1 MMMVKQR
8 VSGIL
13 KDKPQRVL
21 LIRQPMAQSANSWE
35 LPIETGE
42 IPPANE
48 EFDAI
53 IVGGGPGGSSAAGYL
68 AMAGK
73 SVLLLE
79 KGLWPRDK
87 ICGDAVG
94 GKSLGHVKALGV
106 KETLEKSP
114 HFRVTGI
121 KFSSPKGNTVRVAL
135 PEEDVQRLEAGY
147 SLPRMQFDHLLFDR
161 CQQLVRENGGKVV
174 QDCLVT
180 GVIFDDGKGGT
191 DPGDGSGALRHAK
204 GVTVKIGGRKGE
216 ERTYY
221 STEIV
226 GAAGYQCPVAK
237 AVVRDSFNEELIDNT
252 HFCDGYREYW
262 RNVKGCG
269 HGVGD
274 IEIHFVDSVVPGYF
288 WIFPVS
294 EDVVN
299 VGIGMV
305 VSLLKKE
312 KKKLRA
318 LQKDVIENHPMFKE
332 RFSEAEMI
340 RGSGRGWALPFGS
353 PRKKA
358 KNQPRRASMNGIRL
372 VGDSASLVDP
382 FSGEGVGNALVTG
395 ELAAQHIIAGKNPE
409 EYQQE
414 MWKILGPELTN
425 SYRMQKLSRKKWL
438 LNWFVGKAS
447 KKPQIQ
453 EMMTEMI
460 ASKEAQENLHSPW
473 FMFKTLMF

>member
-1 MMMVKQR
+1 
-8 VSGIL
+8 
-13 KDKPQRVL
+13 
-21 LIRQPMAQSANSWE
+21 MAQTSNSWE
-35 LPIETGE
+35 LPIDTGE
-42 IPPANE
+42 VPDNNST
-48 EFDAI
+48 FDAI
-53 IVGGGPGGSSAAGYL
+53 VVGGGPGGSSAAGYL

-79 KGLWPRDK
+79 KGVWPRDK

-94 GKSLGHVKALGV
+94 GKSLSHVKALGV
-106 KETLEKSP
+106 KETLESSP

-147 SLPRMQFDHLLFDR
+147 ALPRIQFDHLLFDR
-161 CQQLVRENGGKVV
+161 CQQLVRENGGLVV
-174 QDCLVT
+174 QDCAVKDVL
-180 GVIFDDGKGGT
+180 FDDGGDGD
-191 DPGDGSGALRHAK
+191 DPGLGTGNQRHAK
-204 GVTVKIGGRKGE
+204 GVVVTIGGRKGE
-216 ERTYY
+216 QRTYF
-221 STEIV
+221 SREIV

-237 AVVRDSFNEELIDNT
+237 AVVKESFSEEMVDNT
-252 HFCDGYREYW
+252 HYCGGYREYW
-262 RNVKGCG
+262 RNVEGCSG
-269 HGVGD
+269 GVGD
-274 IEIHFVDSVVPGYF
+274 IEIHFVDSIIPGYF

-299 VGIGMV
+299 VGVGMV
-305 VSLLKKE
+305 INLLKKE
-312 KKKLRA
+312 KKKLKA
-318 LQKDVIENHPMFKE
+318 LQKDVIENHPLFKQ
-332 RFSEAEMI
+332 RFANSEMI
-340 RGSGRGWALPFGS
+340 EGSGKGWQLPFGS
-353 PRKKA
+353 PRKKE

-395 ELAAQHIIAGKNPE
+395 ELAANHILAGKSPKQ
-409 EYQQE
+409 YQEE
-414 MWKILGPELTN
+414 MWAMLGPELTN

-447 KKPQIQ
+447 KKPVIQ

>member
-1 MMMVKQR
+1 
-8 VSGIL
+8 
-13 KDKPQRVL
+13 
-21 LIRQPMAQSANSWE
+21 MAQTSNSWE
-35 LPIETGE
+35 LPIDTGE
-42 IPPANE
+42 VPDDNST
-48 EFDAI
+48 FDAI
-53 IVGGGPGGSSAAGYL
+53 VVGGGPGGSAAAGYL

-79 KGLWPRDK
+79 KGVWPRDK

-94 GKSLGHVKALGV
+94 GKSLSHVKALGV
-106 KETLEKSP
+106 KETLESSP

-147 SLPRMQFDHLLFDR
+147 ALPRIQFDHLLFDR
-161 CQQLVRENGGKVV
+161 CQQLVRENGGMVV
-174 QDCLVT
+174 QDCAVKDVL
-180 GVIFDDGKGGT
+180 FDDGDDGD
-191 DPGDGSGALRHAK
+191 DPGLGTGNQRHAK
-204 GVTVKIGGRKGE
+204 GVVVTIGGRKGE
-216 ERTYY
+216 QRTYF
-221 STEIV
+221 SREIV

-237 AVVRDSFNEELIDNT
+237 AVVKESFSEEMVDNT
-252 HFCDGYREYW
+252 HYCGGYREYW
-262 RNVKGCG
+262 RNVEGCSG
-269 HGVGD
+269 GVGD
-274 IEIHFVDSVVPGYF
+274 IEIHFVDSIIPGYF

-299 VGIGMV
+299 VGVGMV
-305 VSLLKKE
+305 INLLKKE
-312 KKKLRA
+312 KKKLKA
-318 LQKDVIENHPMFKE
+318 LQKDVIENHPLFKQ
-332 RFSEAEMI
+332 RFANSEMI
-340 RGSGRGWALPFGS
+340 EGSGKGWQLPFGS
-353 PRKKA
+353 PRKKE

-395 ELAAQHIIAGKNPE
+395 ELAANHILEGKSPKQ
-409 EYQQE
+409 YQEE
-414 MWKILGPELTN
+414 MWAMLGPELTN

-447 KKPQIQ
+447 KKPVIQ

-473 FMFKTLMF
+473 FMFKTLIF